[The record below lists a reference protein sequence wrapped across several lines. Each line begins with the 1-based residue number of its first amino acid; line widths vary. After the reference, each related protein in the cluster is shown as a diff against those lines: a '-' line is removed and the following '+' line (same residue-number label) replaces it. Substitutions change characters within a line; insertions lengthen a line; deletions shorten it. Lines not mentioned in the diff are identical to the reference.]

1 MLASELVVR
10 RSLRRVFARAVLL
23 CVLWLVLGL
32 ALIAWAVHT
41 TDYENGI
48 IAFWAGLLIANGG
61 IVITLLVSYHRA
73 ITEGG
78 L

>member
-73 ITEGG
+73 MTEGW